1 MRNLLYAAAVVFVA
15 SASVVSAQ
23 TPGGAQAAPPSN
35 RALLDQYCVGCHNDR
50 LKSGGLA
57 LNKIDVTKPTENAE
71 TWEKVIRK
79 LRSGLMPPAGARRPA
94 ATQLNAFA
102 ASLETSIDQVASARP
117 NPGKPS
123 LHRLNRAEYQNTVRD
138 LLALDVDVTSL
149 LPADDTSVGF
159 DNIADVLN
167 VSPALLEGYERAAS
181 KISHS
186 AVGDANI
193 TPYEETYHIP
203 QEAPQLKH
211 VDGAPFGTRGG
222 LVFKH
227 NFPVDGEYLF
237 RMTFYYTNV
246 GGFYGSLAKDEKIEI
261 NVDGERMALLDVE
274 PRKIPSTGDLRSQRV
289 KVKAGPHNVAV
300 TFLQKTEGPVDDF
313 VSPYERSLT
322 DVTVGD
328 MQGFS
333 SLPHM
338 KNIAVSGPYN
348 TAGVGD
354 TPSRRKVFV
363 CRPANATDEI
373 PCAKKILSSVARQAY
388 RRPVTDK
395 DTEVLLSFYQNG
407 RNKGDFEAGIQMGLQ
422 RILADP
428 EFVIRFERVPDKVT
442 PGSPYR
448 ISDLEL
454 ASRLSYFIW
463 SSVPDDQ
470 LITVASQNK
479 LREPGMLE
487 KQVRRMLADP
497 KSEALA
503 TNFAGQWLYLRNLQ
517 YVEPDVNEY
526 PNFDAHL
533 DESMKRETELLFD
546 SIMRE
551 DHNVLDL
558 LNANYTY
565 VNERLA
571 RHYGI
576 ADVYGEAFRRVA
588 LTDPNRF
595 GLLGQASFL
604 TVTSLANRTSPVG
617 RGKWVLENLMGTPP
631 PVPPP
636 NVPALKEN
644 PDRTGSIK
652 DRDASTAKVL
662 SVREKMEQHRTQEPC
677 HSCHQIMDPI
687 GFSLENYDAVGQWRT
702 ADNGLTIDASGQL
715 VDGTK
720 IQGPAGLR
728 QALMAR
734 SDAFVRTLTE
744 KLLTYATG
752 RRVEYYDMP
761 VIRAIDRDAAKN
773 SNHFSN
779 IVLGIVKSAPFQMRA
794 SEENAGQPSKATPV
808 ASTQPG
814 SKADGLLAKN

>member
-1 MRNLLYAAAVVFVA
+1 MRNLLIGAVFIVSA
-15 SASVVSAQ
+15 SAVSAQ
-23 TPGGAQAAPPSN
+23 TGAPPPASN
-35 RALLDQYCVGCHNDR
+35 RALMDQYCVGCHNDK

-57 LNKIDVTKPTENAE
+57 LNKLDLSKPAENAE
-71 TWEKVIRK
+71 TWEKVVRK

-94 ATQLNAFA
+94 PAALNAFA
-102 ASLETSIDQVASARP
+102 SALETGIDQVALVKP

-123 LHRLNRAEYQNTVRD
+123 LHRLNRSEYANTVRD
-138 LLALDVDVTSL
+138 LLGLDVDVTSL

-167 VSPALLEGYERAAS
+167 VSPALLEGYGRAAS
-181 KISHS
+181 KISHA
-186 AVGDANI
+186 AVGDLAI

-203 QEAPQLKH
+203 QQAPQTKH

-227 NFPVDGEYLF
+227 NFPVDGEYMF

-274 PRKIPSTGDLRSQRV
+274 PRKIPSTGDLRSAHL

-313 VSPYERSLT
+313 VSPYERSIT

-333 SLPHM
+333 ALPHM

-363 CRPANATDEI
+363 CRPATATDEI
-373 PCAKKILSSVARQAY
+373 PCAKKILSSVARGAY
-388 RRPVTDK
+388 RRPVTDA
-395 DTEVLLSFYQNG
+395 DTEVLLNFFQKG

-428 EFVIRFERVPDKVT
+428 EFVIRFERMPDKLT

-454 ASRLSYFIW
+454 ASRLSYFLW

-470 LITVASQNK
+470 LITVASQGK

-487 KQVRRMLADP
+487 RQVRRMLSDP
-497 KSEALA
+497 KSESMAK
-503 TNFAGQWLYLRNLQ
+503 NFAGQWLYLRNLE

-533 DESMKRETELLFD
+533 EESMRRETEMLFD

-551 DHNVLDL
+551 DRNVLDL
-558 LNANYTY
+558 LNANYTF

-576 ADVYGEAFRRVA
+576 PNVYGEAFRRVA
-588 LTDPNRF
+588 ITDPNRF

-644 PDRTGSIK
+644 PDRTGTVK
-652 DRDASTAKVL
+652 DPNAAKIL

-687 GFSLENYDAVGQWRT
+687 GFSLENYDAIGQWRN
-702 ADNGLTIDASGQL
+702 ADSGLTVDASGQL

-728 QALMAR
+728 QALMGR

-761 VIRAIDRDAAKN
+761 VIRSIDKDAAKS

-779 IVLGIVKSAPFQMRA
+779 IILGIVKSAPFQMRA
-794 SEENAGQPSKATPV
+794 AEENAAQPSKAVPV
-808 ASTQPG
+808 ASA
-814 SKADGLLAKN
+814 KADGLLAKN

>member
-1 MRNLLYAAAVVFVA
+1 
-15 SASVVSAQ
+15 
-23 TPGGAQAAPPSN
+23 
-35 RALLDQYCVGCHNDR
+35 LLDQYCVGCHNDR

-428 EFVIRFERVPDKVT
+428 EFVTRFERVPDKVT

>member
-1 MRNLLYAAAVVFVA
+1 MRAQPPK
-15 SASVVSAQ
+15 SAHA
-23 TPGGAQAAPPSN
+23 
-35 RALLDQYCVGCHNDR
+35 
-50 LKSGGLA
+50 
-57 LNKIDVTKPTENAE
+57 
-71 TWEKVIRK
+71 
-79 LRSGLMPPAGARRPA
+79 
-94 ATQLNAFA
+94 
-102 ASLETSIDQVASARP
+102 
-117 NPGKPS
+117 
-123 LHRLNRAEYQNTVRD
+123 
-138 LLALDVDVTSL
+138 
-149 LPADDTSVGF
+149 
-159 DNIADVLN
+159 
-167 VSPALLEGYERAAS
+167 
-181 KISHS
+181 
-186 AVGDANI
+186 AVGDLNI

-237 RMTFYYTNV
+237 RLTFYYTNV

-428 EFVIRFERVPDKVT
+428 EFVIRFERVPDKVA

-631 PVPPP
+631 PAPPP

-720 IQGPAGLR
+720 IQGPARLR
-728 QALMAR
+728 QALMSR

-761 VIRAIDRDAAKN
+761 VIRAINRDAAKN